1 MANSGE
7 AYGFLKYG
15 GKIED
20 ILNEIP
26 YIRTTAQTPPEL
38 SLTIIEGAENLETKS
53 DSGLAELAERAKGAN
68 LNYVFKANLPNAN
81 NASTAG
87 ELQDMINQLHQTSLY
102 NEGQMSY
109 YDFAIAYKEGSEYK
123 LLE

>member
-20 ILNEIP
+20 ILKYIP
-26 YIRTTAQTPPEL
+26 AVRNSALTPPEL

-68 LNYVFKANLPNAN
+68 LNYVFKANLPNAD
-81 NASTAG
+81 NATTAG
-87 ELQDMINQLHQTSLY
+87 ELGDMINQLYQTPLY
-102 NEGQMSY
+102 KEGQEF
-109 YDFAIAYKEGSEYK
+109 FAEIAYKQDDKYS